1 MLKYYIDMSNYEK
14 YGLDYLATVQEYIFN
29 AIMPMMNENDFLDV
43 FVVNWTTPINIGIY
57 RDKLNYYI
65 PLLIKRLSKGLDDEE
80 KKNLIGLPIT
90 TSLEKPKAE

>member
-1 MLKYYIDMSNYEK
+1 MIYYEK
-14 YGLDYLATVQEYIFN
+14 YGLDYLATVENYILTEVFN
-29 AIMPMMNENDFLDV
+29 KMEENDFLDI
-43 FVVNWTTPINIGIY
+43 FVVNWATPINIGIY

-65 PLLIKRLSKGLDDEE
+65 PLLMKRLSKGLDDEE

>member
-1 MLKYYIDMSNYEK
+1 MKYYIDMSNYEK
-14 YGLDYLATVQEYIFN
+14 YGLDYLATVENYILTEVFN
-29 AIMPMMNENDFLDV
+29 KMEENDFLDI
-43 FVVNWTTPINIGIY
+43 FVVNWATPINIGIY

-90 TSLEKPKAE
+90 ISLEKPKAE

>member
-1 MLKYYIDMSNYEK
+1 MIYYEK
-14 YGLDYLATVQEYIFN
+14 YGLDYLATVENYILTEVFN
-29 AIMPMMNENDFLDV
+29 KMEENDFLDI
-43 FVVNWTTPINIGIY
+43 FVVNWATPNNIGIY

>member
-1 MLKYYIDMSNYEK
+1 MLKYYIDMIYYQK
-14 YGLDYLATVQEYIFN
+14 YGLDYLTTVENYILTEVFN
-29 AIMPMMNENDFLDV
+29 KMEENDFLDI
-43 FVVNWTTPINIGIY
+43 FVVNWATPINIGIY

-90 TSLEKPKAE
+90 LEKPKVE

>member
-1 MLKYYIDMSNYEK
+1 MIYYEK
-14 YGLDYLATVQEYIFN
+14 YGLDYLATVENYILTEVFN
-29 AIMPMMNENDFLDV
+29 KMEENDFLDI
-43 FVVNWTTPINIGIY
+43 FVVNWATPINIGIY

>member
-1 MLKYYIDMSNYEK
+1 MKYHIDMIYYEK
-14 YGLDYLATVQEYIFN
+14 YGLDYLATVENYILTEVFN
-29 AIMPMMNENDFLDV
+29 KMEENDFLDI
-43 FVVNWTTPINIGIY
+43 FVVNWATPINIGIY

-65 PLLIKRLSKGLDDEE
+65 PLLMKRLSKGLDDEE

>member
-1 MLKYYIDMSNYEK
+1 MKYYIDMSNYEK
-14 YGLDYLATVQEYIFN
+14 YGLDYLATVENYILTEVFN
-29 AIMPMMNENDFLDV
+29 KMEENDFLDI
-43 FVVNWTTPINIGIY
+43 FVVNWATPINIGIY

-90 TSLEKPKAE
+90 ISLEKPKAD